1 MGNHLIAGSSEG
13 LRIESPSSQS
23 GHMVLWNCR
32 PIQKRICSSYIS
44 LMRRPSRSQM
54 ASLDTEARG
63 LLPFYAILVQLDT
76 FTVLRQNA
84 LTFTLSPPYD
94 ERTRTLATRLGS
106 RTPGHAG
113 LTPPPG
119 TRPQRRDRRER
130 RCKHPGAP
138 VLPRHNRDVPSRNT
152 RLVVTLSRQQALKL
166 YQSSQR
172 PLEGSSRRR
181 WWRRWLSYMTRL
193 RRCRPTELRS
203 RDFHRRRPR

>member
-1 MGNHLIAGSSEG
+1 MVALAPQTGWRQLLTVTRAPIVEG
-13 LRIESPSSQS
+13 HRTPSSSSAS
-23 GHMVLWNCR
+23 GRASGRARRAGGHADVVTTNVFVPRAHVVCIHYCPHKHTFCRILGFLWHMTGTN
-32 PIQKRICSSYIS
+32 
-44 LMRRPSRSQM
+44 
-54 ASLDTEARG
+54 
-63 LLPFYAILVQLDT
+63 
-76 FTVLRQNA
+76 
-84 LTFTLSPPYD
+84 
-94 ERTRTLATRLGS
+94 RTRTPSRATRLGS

-152 RLVVTLSRQQALKL
+152 RLVVTLSRQQALKF

-172 PLEGSSRRR
+172 PLECSSRRR

-193 RRCRPTELRS
+193 RRCRPTEPRS